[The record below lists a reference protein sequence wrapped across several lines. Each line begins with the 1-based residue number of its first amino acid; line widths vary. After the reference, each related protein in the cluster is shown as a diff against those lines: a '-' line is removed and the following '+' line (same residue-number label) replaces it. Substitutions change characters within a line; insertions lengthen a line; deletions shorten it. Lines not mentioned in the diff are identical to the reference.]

1 MEKII
6 LYTTHCPRC
15 NVLTKKLDN
24 VGIDYEVCDDVE
36 IMKERGFMQAPM
48 LDVKGE
54 VMDFSQAVKWIN
66 GES

>member
-15 NVLTKKLDN
+15 NVLKKKLDN

-54 VMDFSQAVKWIN
+54 VMDFAQAVKWIN

>member
-15 NVLTKKLDN
+15 NVLKKKLDN
-24 VGIDYEVCDDVE
+24 IGVEYEECEDVD

-54 VMDFSQAVKWIN
+54 VMDFAKAVKWIN
-66 GES
+66 GKS